1 MYAAPMNAA
10 EWDALA
16 PLLRARILATLE
28 QEQASP
34 RVGSPF
40 PDVFADAYQEGF
52 DAGHDEATKANEDT
66 EREMAMTIENLE
78 CEVRDLNDE
87 NDRLLGDIDEL
98 RADLARMEA
107 NRDYWE
113 GIAMQSSA

>member
-28 QEQASP
+28 QEQESP

-52 DAGHDEATKANEDT
+52 DAGHDEATKASEDT
-66 EREMAMTIENLE
+66 EREMAMEIENLE
-78 CEVRDLNDE
+78 CT
-87 NDRLLGDIDEL
+87 ITEL
-98 RADLARMEA
+98 RQEIEDLMWQLDNATQADAA
-107 NRDYWE
+107 
-113 GIAMQSSA
+113 